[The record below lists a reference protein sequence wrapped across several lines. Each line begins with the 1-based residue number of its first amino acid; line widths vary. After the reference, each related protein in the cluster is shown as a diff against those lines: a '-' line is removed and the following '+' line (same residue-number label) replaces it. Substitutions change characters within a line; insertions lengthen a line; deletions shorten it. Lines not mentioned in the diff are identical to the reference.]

1 MSEAGQILAAGQT
14 VPFNEH
20 IFRVEKVVKHRI
32 IQCGWKRRQK
42 KAI

>member
-32 IQCGWKRRQK
+32 IQVRLEKTPE